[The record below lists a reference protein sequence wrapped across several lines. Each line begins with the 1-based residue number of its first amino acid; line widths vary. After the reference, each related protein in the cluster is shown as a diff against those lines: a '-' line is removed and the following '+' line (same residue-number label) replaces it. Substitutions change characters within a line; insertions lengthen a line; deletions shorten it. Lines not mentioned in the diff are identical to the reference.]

1 MIRSPPGSTVGP
13 RAGTANTMPR
23 DLLASHRRPPFVT
36 YNTTSGSFYGYLVD
50 LLPTLL
56 SVAGLDASGYSL
68 NLVSTNLPAG
78 LFYASF
84 RFATL

>member
-1 MIRSPPGSTVGP
+1 M
-13 RAGTANTMPR
+13 
-23 DLLASHRRPPFVT
+23 T

-56 SVAGLDASGYSL
+56 SVAGLDASGHSL

-78 LFYASF
+78 LC
-84 RFATL
+84 FAPFTFAAL